1 MGSVKLE
8 SGYDAEATQLQV
20 PRDAALVADGPLAA
34 GRLPLSGKTQL

>member
-34 GRLPLSGKTQL
+34 DRLPLSGKTQL